1 MLTLT
6 QSCFLPSRRSVLTGF
21 TSLLVLAACGP
32 RGRSDAKWMEN
43 SGSASTIDHS
53 AWDRLLKAHVKTSSD
68 GINLVDYAGLKES
81 AATQLAAYITQ
92 MQGIDISAY
101 NRNEQFAYW
110 VNLYNAA
117 TVDQIVRNFPL
128 ESIRDIGVLGQGP
141 WKDEI
146 LSVNGKKLS
155 LDDIEHGILRPI
167 WKDVRIHYAVNCASL
182 GCPNLAAQAWQAGRL
197 EEMLE
202 AAAKSYVNHP
212 RGFARVGG
220 KLTASNIYEWY
231 ESDWGSAAKVIEHA
245 RKYASEATL
254 SLLAGAT
261 TIDAYDYDWALNAAA

>member
-1 MLTLT
+1 MISHKP
-6 QSCFLPSRRSVLTGF
+6 SCFLPSRRNVLTGLS
-21 TSLLVLAACGP
+21 SLLALAACGP
-32 RGRSDAKWMEN
+32 RGRSDAKWVES

-53 AWDRLLKAHVKTSSD
+53 IWDRLLKVHVKAADD
-68 GINLVDYAGLKES
+68 GINRVDYAGLKAS
-81 AATQLAAYITQ
+81 GAAELTAYIAQ

-117 TVDQIVRNFPL
+117 TVDQIVQNLPL
-128 ESIRDIGVLGQGP
+128 ESIRDLGVLGQGP
-141 WKDEI
+141 WKDDI

-155 LDDIEHGILRPI
+155 LDDIEHGILRQI

-182 GCPNLAAQAWQAGRL
+182 GCPNLAAQAWQADRL

-202 AAAKSYVNHP
+202 AAATAYVNHP

-220 KLTASNIYEWY
+220 KLTASSIYDWY
-231 ESDWGSAAKVIEHA
+231 ESDWGSAAKVLEHA
-245 RKYASEATL
+245 RKYATGATGA
-254 SLLAGAT
+254 LLA
-261 TIDAYDYDWALNAAA
+261 DAAKINSYDYDWALNAAV